1 VGDRERQNRAFSGN
15 FGLLK
20 DREEQGETPGC
31 GQTAV
36 KKSAP

>member
-1 VGDRERQNRAFSGN
+1 VGDRERQNRAFSGIY
-15 FGLLK
+15 GLLK
-20 DREEQGETPGC
+20 DREGRGETPGC